1 MVWTHGCKNKDVCS
15 VVKLNITK
23 HEVEHTP
30 DQRILFNILLQIKCK
45 EAKVVALL
53 DNLKLRHVFIAGI
66 NEDTTQEYR
75 GTLMLKI
82 NQNRL

>member
-1 MVWTHGCKNKDVCS
+1 M
-15 VVKLNITK
+15 
-23 HEVEHTP
+23 
-30 DQRILFNILLQIKCK
+30 
-45 EAKVVALL
+45 VALL